1 MSLSIWKYIARDDDD
16 DQDCWVSTHEFE
28 WQHDGG
34 VWACADDSGCEF
46 ADEMGIPEKF
56 WPAPGECR
64 RITRFEIVLET
75 EAMD

>member
-1 MSLSIWKYIARDDDD
+1 MNFDMWKFIARDDDYNSE
-16 DQDCWVSTHEFE
+16 CWVFTDEPEYIDNGWDWSAGHAARC
-28 WQHDGG
+28 D
-34 VWACADDSGCEF
+34 F
-46 ADEMGIPEKF
+46 AIPVDY